1 MSKKALLGLV
11 ILTMLGLGGTGLA
24 EQPYTWV
31 QVVERGMPDFNNRE
45 VAQEAFMEDTPL
57 SLSFPSGIDV
67 MFSFVKHEG
76 QTYAVYHERKTSDV
90 VGIARLD
97 SDSFWPQGLHFYE
110 FYVDSGLLK
119 GDALTGEFL
128 HITGSNR
135 IFAGLCRIADLSNEA
150 RPHVDCPK
158 SARTLFEPRHSR

>member
-45 VAQEAFMEDTPL
+45 VAQEAFIQTTPIG
-57 SLSFPSGIDV
+57 LSFPSGV
-67 MFSFVKHEG
+67 NVGFVFVSCEE
-76 QTYAVYHERKTSDV
+76 QTYAVYHERKTDAV

-97 SDSFWPQGLHFYE
+97 WDFTRPQGLHFYE
-110 FYVDSGLLK
+110 FYVDSGLLR
-119 GDALTGEFL
+119 GHALTGEFL
-128 HITGSNR
+128 HITGNNS

-150 RPHVDCPK
+150 PAHAHCPK
-158 SARTLFEPRHSR
+158 SQ

>member
-11 ILTMLGLGGTGLA
+11 ILTMLGLGGICLA

-31 QVVERGMPDFNNRE
+31 QVVERGMPNFNNRE
-45 VAQEAFMEDTPL
+45 VAQEVFIVATPI
-57 SLSFPSGIDV
+57 SLSFLSGIDV
-67 MFSFVKHEG
+67 VFVFVGHEG
-76 QTYAVYHERKTSDV
+76 RTYAVYHERKTDAV

-97 SDSFWPQGLHFYE
+97 WDFTRPQGLHFYE
-110 FYVDSGLLK
+110 FYVDSGLLR
-119 GDALTGEFL
+119 GDALTGEFQYF
-128 HITGSNR
+128 TGSSR
-135 IFAGLCRIADLSNEA
+135 IFAGLCRIADLSKEA